1 MKKYRAMVL
10 DASYHEENGSV
21 VIDLYCRT
29 KEGQSLTARIHGF
42 SPYFYVVS
50 PPAAVVEELKTH
62 EEVHGVEHCKLFVK
76 NREMDCLKVTI
87 KHPYKVPEFRKKFPE
102 GACLAAD
109 IPFHLRYFFDND
121 LSLCV
126 EIEGEEASEEVRKNY
141 TTELVIETKAI
152 AQVQP
157 FKIPLVVLSF
167 DIENSIANGKIYVI
181 SYAVRKGTELIKGAI
196 ASETDDE
203 AEILRKFV
211 ELVREY
217 DPDVITGYNIGG
229 YDIPLLTERAKAHG
243 IPLELGRDFGIFSVS
258 QERFWRI
265 HGRIVID
272 VWLTAKMRLRPKQE
286 TLNFIAKMLLGEE
299 KEDVNRLKID
309 EEWKERREAVISYC
323 IKDAELALRILE
335 EIAEISR
342 GMDIAAVA
350 KLPLDDAINGRT
362 STLIDSL
369 IIREADRRKV
379 GVPMNKFGGS
389 EAPIEG
395 GYVHSIRPGLYHW
408 VIVCDF
414 KSMYPSIIISNNICF
429 TTISEDGE
437 IVSPCNVRFVSKER
451 KRGIVP
457 DILENLMRQRDEF
470 KKKAKR
476 AKSEEE
482 KAYYDGLQNA
492 VKILM
497 NSFYGVFASSFYR
510 FTDKNIGASI
520 TAFARQNIKN
530 LIETL
535 ESEGHKVLYSDTDS
549 VFFQSPHSNLEE
561 SIKFGETTAARFSKG
576 GLTLEFERILE
587 PFFSHGK
594 KKRYVGKAVWPKEEI
609 VVRGYETRRTDAF
622 DWQSEA
628 LMEVFETVLNSKD
641 EEELKKNVIA
651 KAKLLV
657 EMTLRGEVPVEKLVI
672 SRSVR
677 EFDSYK
683 DAGRLAHVE
692 VAKQMIAKGYEFIPG
707 MKVSWIVVDAK
718 KTPQKVE
725 PYVEGREFKG
735 KPDYE
740 YYARRVAMTLARVL
754 EVFGY
759 DEESL
764 FSGRRQSSLA
774 EGSLDSFMASEKEE
788 EQGKAEPKK
797 KFTLEDFM

>member
-1 MKKYRAMVL
+1 MKKYKALVL

-29 KEGQSLTARIHGF
+29 QEGKALTARVLGF
-42 SPYFYVVS
+42 SPYFYVIS
-50 PPAAVVEELKTH
+50 PPPEVVEELKSN
-62 EEVHGVEHCKLFVK
+62 EEVVSVENCKLFVK
-76 NREMDCLKVTI
+76 NKEMDCVKVTI
-87 KHPYKVPEFRKKFPE
+87 KHPYKVPEFRKKLPE

-109 IPFHLRYFFDND
+109 IPFHLRFFFDRD

-126 EIEGEEASEEVRKNY
+126 EIEGEEASEEVKRKY
-141 TTELVIETKAI
+141 TTELVVEARNLS
-152 AQVQP
+152 AVEP
-157 FKIPLVVLSF
+157 FKVPLVVLSF
-167 DIENSIANGKIYVI
+167 DIENSLENGKIYVI
-181 SYAVRKGTELIKGAI
+181 GYAIRKGNEIIKGAI
-196 ASETDDE
+196 ASDTDDE
-203 AEILRKFV
+203 KEILENFV
-211 ELVREY
+211 ELVRRF
-217 DPDVITGYNIGG
+217 DPDVIAGYNIGG
-229 YDIPLLTERAKAHG
+229 YDIPMLVERAKSLG
-243 IPLELGRDFGIFSVS
+243 IPLELGRDRSAFAVS
-258 QERFWRI
+258 QERFWRV
-265 HGRIVID
+265 HGRIIID

-286 TLNFIAKMLLGEE
+286 TLNYLAKMILGEE

-309 EEWKERREAVISYC
+309 EEWSRRREAVISYC
-323 IKDAELALRILE
+323 TKDAELALRILE
-335 EIAEISR
+335 EIAELSR

-350 KLPLDDAINGRT
+350 KLPLDDALNGRT

-369 IIREADRRKV
+369 LIREADRRGV
-379 GVPMNKFGGS
+379 GVPMNKFGGT

-429 TTISEDGE
+429 TTVAEDGE
-437 IVSPCNVRFVSKER
+437 IVSPCNVRFIAKER

-457 DILENLMRQRDEF
+457 DILEKLMAQREEF
-470 KKKAKR
+470 KKKAKKAR
-476 AKSEEE
+476 SEEE
-482 KAYYDGLQNA
+482 KAYYEGLQNA

-520 TAFARQNIKN
+520 TAFARENIKN
-530 LIETL
+530 VIRVL
-535 ESEGHKVLYSDTDS
+535 EEEGYKVIYSDTDS
-549 VFFQSPHSNLEE
+549 VFFQSPYPNLEQ
-561 SIKFGETTAARFSKG
+561 SIKFGETIASRFSKG

-651 KAKLLV
+651 KAKMLV
-657 EMTLRGEVPVEKLVI
+657 EMTLHGEVPVEKLVI

-677 EFDSYK
+677 DFESYK
-683 DAGRLAHVE
+683 DASRLAHVE
-692 VAKQMIAKGYEFIPG
+692 VAKQLMASGYEFIPG
-707 MKVSWIVVDAK
+707 MKVSWVVVDAK
-718 KTPQKVE
+718 KTPQKVL
-725 PYVEGREFKG
+725 PYIEGKEFNG

-764 FSGRRQSSLA
+764 FTGRRQASLA
-774 EGSLDSFMASEKEE
+774 EGTLDSFMVTGKEDAEKE
-788 EQGKAEPKK
+788 KPKRNL
-797 KFTLEDFM
+797 TLEDFM

>member
-1 MKKYRAMVL
+1 MKKYWAMVL

-29 KEGQSLTARIHGF
+29 REGKSLTARVHGF
-42 SPYFYVVS
+42 NPYFYVVA
-50 PPAAVVEELKTH
+50 PPPAVVEELRNH
-62 EEVHGVEHCKLFVK
+62 EEVLDVEPYKLYVK
-76 NREMDCLKVTI
+76 GRETDCVKVTI
-87 KHPYKVPEFRKKFPE
+87 KHPYKVPELRKKFPD

-109 IPFHLRYFFDND
+109 IPFHLRFFFDMD
-121 LSLCV
+121 LSLCT
-126 EIEGEEASEEVRKNY
+126 EIAGEDAPEDVRRKY
-141 TTELVIETKAI
+141 TTELVVETKELKP
-152 AQVQP
+152 VPP
-157 FKIPLVVLSF
+157 FKVPLVVMSF
-167 DIENSIANGKIYVI
+167 DIENSISSGKIYVI
-181 SYAVRKGTELIKGAI
+181 SYAIRKGNEIIKGAI
-196 ASETDDE
+196 TSDTDDE
-203 AEILRKFV
+203 QEILKNFAD
-211 ELVREY
+211 LVRKH
-217 DPDVITGYNIGG
+217 DPDVLAGYNIGG

-243 IPLELGRDFGIFSVS
+243 ITLDVGRDFGTFSVS

-265 HGRIVID
+265 HGRIVLD

-309 EEWKERREAVISYC
+309 EEWKQRREAVISYC

-350 KLPLDDAINGRT
+350 KLPLDDVIDGRT

-369 IIREADRRKV
+369 VIREADRRRV

-429 TTISEDGE
+429 TTIAEDGE
-437 IVSPCNVRFVSKER
+437 IVSPCNVRFMSRER

-457 DILENLMRQRDEF
+457 DILENLMGQREEF

-476 AKSEEE
+476 AKTEEE

-510 FTDKNIGASI
+510 FTDKSIGASI
-520 TAFARQNIKN
+520 TAFARENIKN
-530 LIETL
+530 LIGTL
-535 ESEGHKVLYSDTDS
+535 ETEGHRVIYSDTDS
-549 VFFQSPHSNLEE
+549 VFFQSPYPNLEQ
-561 SIKFGETTAARFSKG
+561 SIKFGEETAARFSKN

-609 VVRGYETRRTDAF
+609 VVRGYETRRTDSF

-628 LMEVFETVLNSKD
+628 LMEVFETVLNSRD
-641 EEELKKNVIA
+641 EEDLKKNVIA

-677 EFDSYK
+677 DFDSYK
-683 DAGRLAHVE
+683 DAARLAHVE

-725 PYVEGREFKG
+725 PYVEGRVFNG

-764 FSGRRQSSLA
+764 FSGRRQASLA
-774 EGSLDSFMASEKEE
+774 EGSLDSFVVPEKEKEE
-788 EQGKAEPKK
+788 KTEPKR